1 MKKGFNKINDTE
13 KLELIFD
20 YINKL
25 NSVQDIELSLMTLAD
40 MGRDIVNAE
49 RCTIWLLD
57 ETGEKLYSRV
67 AHGVKLL
74 EVNANEGIVGECI
87 QTGKTLV
94 INDPYNDDRF
104 YSEVDHKTGFI
115 TKSILVK
122 PLYNSSQKIMGAI
135 QALNKIDEVS
145 KFTDEDEKI
154 LAVAG
159 TFSSKILET
168 LKLNLELMRSQK
180 ETITLLGE
188 LCEKRSL
195 ETGKHTARVS
205 LYSKVIAEKL
215 NLSEHEI
222 LIIGSASALHDI
234 GKLSIPDKILLKPGK
249 LDKQEYTV
257 IQTHA
262 NIGYKMLKK
271 SKGELL
277 RLAGIIAREHHEKYD
292 GTGYPKKLKG
302 EEIHIFARIVALAD
316 VFDAIS
322 SKRCYKEAWE
332 IEEAFKVVEEE
343 RGKHFDPK
351 VVDAFLSSKDEIRN
365 IYEIYKEV

>member
-1 MKKGFNKINDTE
+1 MNNTFNKISDTE
-13 KLELIFD
+13 KLELIFS
-20 YINKL
+20 YIHKL
-25 NSVQDIELSLMTLAD
+25 NDTRDIELSLITLAN

-57 ETGEKLYSRV
+57 ETGEKLFSRV

-74 EVNANEGIVGECI
+74 EVNAKEGIVGECI
-87 QTGKTLV
+87 QTGKALV

-104 YSEVDHKTGFI
+104 NSEVDVKTGFL
-115 TKSILVK
+115 TKSIIVH
-122 PLYNSSQKIMGAI
+122 PLYNSKQEIMGAI
-135 QALNKIDEVS
+135 QALNKVSDDS
-145 KFTDEDEKI
+145 KFTKDDERI
-154 LAVAG
+154 LSIAG
-159 TFSSKILET
+159 TFSSKILDT
-168 LKLNLELMRSQK
+168 LKLHLELINSQK

-205 LYSKVIAEKL
+205 LYSKVIAKKL
-215 NLSEHEI
+215 KLSEQEI
-222 LIIGSASALHDI
+222 TIIASAAALHDI
-234 GKLSIPDKILLKPGK
+234 GKLNVPDKILLKPGK
-249 LDKQEYTV
+249 LDRDEYRI

-262 NIGYKMLKK
+262 EIGYKMLKK

-277 RLAGIIAREHHEKYD
+277 KLAGIIAREHHEKYD
-292 GTGYPKKLKG
+292 GTGYPRRLEG

-322 SKRCYKEAWE
+322 SRRCYKEAWE
-332 IEEAFKVVEEE
+332 FDKAFSVVEEE

-351 VVDAFLSSKDEIRN
+351 VVDAFLQSKDEVKK